1 MIEDKDPNE
10 QEDKDGVPPPP
21 VPDAAWG
28 RSFDIDKGKTGVSRV
43 VSKHAAEAAS
53 IKEAAMKII
62 TSPQRPSQREVDKHI
77 MSGHVTYAPWCE
89 CFVRG
94 RANDDAHRTPPEEP
108 APREFPVISMD
119 WCRLGQKGDAKCLPV
134 LAVKDSASGSVF
146 AHGAP
151 GMAIATGEY
160 GEHTIKAV
168 VGDVDSLGY
177 KRILLKSD
185 QQPSIKVLQQHV
197 KEVWTGEV
205 VKQNSPVASSQSN
218 GRAEKAIR
226 DLEGHL
232 RTLKLALDSRLGAC
246 VPTDAPVILWL
257 VEHSADFISRF
268 RVGRDG
274 KTARE
279 RIIGKQ
285 DLPNVAEFGESVFY
299 LPLDRDRG
307 QTEELDPKLQVGVWL
322 GLERSTNE
330 AKIGTPSGVLR
341 ARTVRRRP

>member
-1 MIEDKDPNE
+1 M
-10 QEDKDGVPPPP
+10 VPS
-21 VPDAAWG
+21 WTKK
-28 RSFDIDKGKTGVSRV
+28 S
-43 VSKHAAEAAS
+43 
-53 IKEAAMKII
+53 
-62 TSPQRPSQREVDKHI
+62 
-77 MSGHVTYAPWCE
+77 
-89 CFVRG
+89 
-94 RANDDAHRTPPEEP
+94 
-108 APREFPVISMD
+108 
-119 WCRLGQKGDAKCLPV
+119 DAKCLPV

-160 GEHTIKAV
+160 GEHTVKAV
-168 VGDVDSLGY
+168 VNDIDSLGY

-185 QQPSIKVLQQHV
+185 QQPSIKVLQQRV
-197 KEVWTGEV
+197 KEAWTGEV

-232 RTLKLALDSRLGAC
+232 RTLKLALDSRLGLC
-246 VPTDAPVILWL
+246 VPTDAPAIRWL
-257 VEHSADFISRF
+257 VEHSADFTSRF

-279 RIIGKQ
+279 RIIGKRN
-285 DLPNVAEFGESVFY
+285 LLNVAEFGESVFH

-307 QTEELDPKLQVGVWL
+307 QTAELDPKLQVVIWL

-341 ARTVRRRP
+341 ARTVRRRLEAERWRADDVLTVAGTPWNPVPGTDASRMRTAALVPGEEGGLVDIRKIHIYIYIYIYIYI